1 MPLVAHNTLPTFTR
15 LASEGHT
22 VLTKER
28 AVRQDIRELHIGLL
42 NMMPDAALAATE
54 NQFIRLVGNC
64 NQIAQFYV
72 YPFSLPGLPR
82 SDKAAEHIKQHYFTF
97 EELQKKGLDALIISG
112 ANVQQPQLTDEP
124 FWGPLT
130 KVMEWSL
137 KNVASTLCSC
147 LATHA
152 IVKQL
157 YGIDRAPL
165 ENKKWG
171 VYSHQTIEK
180 DHPLMR
186 NINTRFDAPHSRYNE
201 ISSQQFR
208 KAGLSVLAASEEA
221 GAHIAVSRD
230 KFRVVYLQGHPEYDI
245 NSLLKEYK
253 REITRYIENDV
264 SELPPLPEHYFNN
277 DAQNIIDNFISS
289 CNECRKHKKALPP
302 FPESALSSCIDNTW
316 GDTGKAIFNN
326 WLGLVYGL
334 TSHDRLKQYM
344 EGVDPKNPLSVK
356 I

>member
-22 VLTKER
+22 VLTQER

-97 EELQKKGLDALIISG
+97 EELQKQGLDALIISG

-124 FWGPLT
+124 FWKPLT

-137 KNVASTLCSC
+137 ENVASTLCSC

-157 YGIDRAPL
+157 YDIDRAPL

-180 DHPLMR
+180 NHPLMR

-201 ISSQQFR
+201 ISSQQFL
-208 KAGLSVLAASEEA
+208 KAGLSVLVEVSMLEEA
-221 GAHIAVSRD
+221 MSIGLKKLSFSSAVCPSRN
-230 KFRVVYLQGHPEYDI
+230 I

-253 REITRYIENDV
+253 REITRYMENDIN
-264 SELPPLPEHYFNN
+264 ELPPF
-277 DAQNIIDNFISS
+277 
-289 CNECRKHKKALPP
+289 
-302 FPESALSSCIDNTW
+302 
-316 GDTGKAIFNN
+316 
-326 WLGLVYGL
+326 
-334 TSHDRLKQYM
+334 
-344 EGVDPKNPLSVK
+344 
-356 I
+356 

>member
-230 KFRVVYLQGHPEYDI
+230 KFRVVYLQGL
-245 NSLLKEYK
+245 SLIHISEP
-253 REITRYIENDV
+253 TRPY
-264 SELPPLPEHYFNN
+264 
-277 DAQNIIDNFISS
+277 
-289 CNECRKHKKALPP
+289 
-302 FPESALSSCIDNTW
+302 
-316 GDTGKAIFNN
+316 
-326 WLGLVYGL
+326 
-334 TSHDRLKQYM
+334 
-344 EGVDPKNPLSVK
+344 
-356 I
+356 

>member
-289 CNECRKHKKALPP
+289 CNECREHKKALPP
-302 FPESALSSCIDNTW
+302 FPESALSSCIDNTEN
-316 GDTGKAIFNN
+316 I
-326 WLGLVYGL
+326 
-334 TSHDRLKQYM
+334 
-344 EGVDPKNPLSVK
+344 
-356 I
+356 

>member
-1 MPLVAHNTLPTFTR
+1 MPLVAHNKLPTFIR

-22 VLTKER
+22 VLSEER
-28 AVRQDIRELHIGLL
+28 ALRQDIRELHIGLL
-42 NMMPDAALAATE
+42 NMMPDAALTATE
-54 NQFIRLVGNC
+54 NQFISLVGNC

-72 YPFSLPGLPR
+72 YPFTLPGLHR
-82 SDKAAEHIKQHYFTF
+82 EKKAAEHIKQHYFSF
-97 EELQKKGLDALIISG
+97 EELQKQGLDALIISG
-112 ANVQQPQLTDEP
+112 ANVQQPYLTDEP
-124 FWGPLT
+124 FWEPLT

-137 KNVASTLCSC
+137 ENVASTLCSC

-157 YGIDRAPL
+157 YDIDRLPL
-165 ENKKWG
+165 KEKKWG

-180 DHPLMR
+180 EHPLMR
-186 NINTRFDAPHSRYNE
+186 NINTRFDAPHSRHNE
-201 ISSQQFR
+201 ISKQQFQ
-208 KAGLSVLAASEEA
+208 KAGLTVLAESDEA

-230 KFRVVYLQGHPEYDI
+230 QFRVVYLQGHPEYDV

-253 REITRYIENDV
+253 REVIRYTQDQTTEP
-264 SELPPLPEHYFNN
+264 PPLPEHYFDNVSK
-277 DAQNIIDNFISS
+277 DIIDSYIKTIK
-289 CNECRKHKKALPP
+289 ECKQQKKDPP
-302 FPESALSSCIDNTW
+302 LFPENELNDHINNTW

-334 TSHDRLKQYM
+334 TSHDRLQQYM
-344 EGVDPKNPLSVK
+344 DEVDPKNPLGIK